1 MRDKTKLIGTILG
14 VVLFIALIAGFTYAY
29 LISRVEKTLT
39 TGSGKFS
46 IDYQIVEN
54 ITAEGLTPSDSKDEG
69 LHGKVTAKLSEGS
82 IKGKFNIYI
91 TPSVIEGLNT
101 SDALK
106 YEVYVNNSTT
116 PYKTG
121 DFNNAAVNNPLQ
133 IVDSYELNSSTTLTT
148 FDIYIWLDNNKVTN
162 AMFGK
167 TFKATISADS
177 TSITGDL

>member
-14 VVLFIALIAGFTYAY
+14 VALFIALIAGFTYAY

-54 ITAEGLTPSDSKDEG
+54 ITAEGL
-69 LHGKVTAKLSEGS
+69 
-82 IKGKFNIYI
+82 